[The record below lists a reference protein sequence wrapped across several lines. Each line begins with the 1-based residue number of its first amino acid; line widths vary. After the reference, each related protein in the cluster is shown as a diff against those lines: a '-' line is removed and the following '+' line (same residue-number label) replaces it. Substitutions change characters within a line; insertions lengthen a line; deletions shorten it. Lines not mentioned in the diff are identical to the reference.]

1 MPRFDACR
9 QALQARIEAAVRAAS
24 LRAAQTARGIVPVGD
39 GKDGGHLRDH
49 IFSSVSALPGYCT
62 GSVTADKHYAV
73 YVELGTSRMAPHP
86 YLRPALRGH
95 RDFFLRE
102 LSK

>member
-1 MPRFDACR
+1 M
-9 QALQARIEAAVRAAS
+9 EAAVRTAS

-49 IFSSVSALPGYCT
+49 IFSSVSAVPGHCT
-62 GSVTADKHYAV
+62 GSVTADKHYAA
-73 YVELGTSRMAPHP
+73 YVEMGTSRMAPHP

>member
-1 MPRFDACR
+1 MRFDAYR
-9 QALQARIEAAVRAAS
+9 KFLQARMETAVRTAAQ
-24 LRAAQTARGIVPVGD
+24 RAAQTARGIVPVGD

-49 IFSSVSALPGYCT
+49 IFSSVSAAPGHCT
-62 GSVTADKHYAV
+62 GSVLADKHYAA
-73 YVELGTSRMAPHP
+73 YVEMGTSRMAPHP